1 MNGLNKC
8 QFIGNLGAD
17 PEMRFTPSGC
27 PVTAFNLAC
36 SRVFS
41 NAEGLR
47 QEETEWVS
55 VTTWNKQ
62 AEICNQY
69 LTKGAQVYVEGS
81 LHTRSW
87 DGQDG
92 QKHYRTEVIASRV
105 LFLSKKDAGQPLEEA
120 EPDEIPF

>member
-1 MNGLNKC
+1 MSGLNKC

-17 PEMRFTPSGC
+17 PEMRFTASGC

-36 SRVFS
+36 SRIFS
-41 NAEGLR
+41 NAEGRR

-69 LTKGAQVYVEGS
+69 LTKGAQVYVEGR

-92 QKHYRTEVIASRV
+92 QKHHRTEVIASRV
-105 LFLSKKDAGQPLEEA
+105 LFLNKKDGAQPLDEA